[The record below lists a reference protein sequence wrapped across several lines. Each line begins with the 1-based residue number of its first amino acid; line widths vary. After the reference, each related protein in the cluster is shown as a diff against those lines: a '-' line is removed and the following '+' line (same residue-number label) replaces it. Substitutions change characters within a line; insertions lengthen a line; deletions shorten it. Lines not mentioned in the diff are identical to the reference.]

1 MSSHKLWSWAVV
13 CQDGRSRGASGAYRT
28 HMICAISS
36 DAMNSVN
43 VPLAFAPRRIEWVL
57 RNARDEKVYLNLVLR
72 FPVVSYWV

>member
-1 MSSHKLWSWAVV
+1 
-13 CQDGRSRGASGAYRT
+13 
-28 HMICAISS
+28 MICAISS

-43 VPLAFAPRRIEWVL
+43 VPLAFVPRRIEWVL